1 MYSGDI
7 LSSRHDFG
15 GLADRYD
22 CWYQTGKGKVYDLFE
37 KRAFLDLI
45 DTGPPGKKL
54 LEIGCGTGWW
64 SSFFSR
70 LGFSVTGV
78 DISAEMV
85 DAARAKNIPAATFQE
100 IDAHEL
106 PFADNTFSA
115 SVAITSLEFMREA
128 PKVIQEMVRCTKRPG
143 GTIYLGFLNPA
154 AKINQK
160 RRDKS
165 GSLYAK
171 ARFFTLNEIE
181 EAWSRHGMVQST
193 VCAFP
198 FPVMLGANGIWFDRL
213 ETRLKFRHGAFIAVR
228 VDL

>member
-1 MYSGDI
+1 MIG
-7 LSSRHDFG
+7 
-15 GLADRYD
+15 
-22 CWYQTGKGKVYDLFE
+22 TV
-37 KRAFLDLI
+37 
-45 DTGPPGKKL
+45 PPGRKL

-70 LGFSVTGV
+70 LGFCVTGV
-78 DISAEMV
+78 DISPEMV

-100 IDAHEL
+100 VDAHEL

-115 SVAITSLEFMREA
+115 SVAIASLEFMREA
-128 PKVIQEMVRCTKRPG
+128 PKVIQEMVRCTKSPG

-160 RRDKS
+160 RRNKR

-171 ARFFTLNEIE
+171 ARFFTLKEIG
-181 EAWSRHGMVQST
+181 EAWSRHGKVRSV

-198 FPVMLGANGIWFDRL
+198 FPVMLGAKGIWLDRL
-213 ETRLKFRHGAFIAVR
+213 ETQLKFKHGAFIAVR